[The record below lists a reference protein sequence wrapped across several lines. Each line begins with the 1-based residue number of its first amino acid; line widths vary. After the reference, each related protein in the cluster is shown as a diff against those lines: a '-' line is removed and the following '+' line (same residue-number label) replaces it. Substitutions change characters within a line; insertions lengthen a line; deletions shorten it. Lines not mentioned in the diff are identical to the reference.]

1 MVWLFYPTVVSKT
14 GTDTKDYRY
23 MDWSTRMEE
32 PKHVLYQ
39 SFLWQWNSVV
49 EFWFPI
55 EIFSKFIFRV
65 FWNLI
70 LLKNCVF
77 LKYSGNKWC
86 LMAICS
92 KRNGRELAVYIY
104 IIHWKL
110 FQLEFDLHTR
120 GYLGILS
127 KNALHIHFSYTFLL
141 AVDNIF
147 FFSTRLF
154 SVLIPRSTE
163 SKNIKIS
170 AIK

>member
-1 MVWLFYPTVVSKT
+1 
-14 GTDTKDYRY
+14 
-23 MDWSTRMEE
+23 
-32 PKHVLYQ
+32 
-39 SFLWQWNSVV
+39 
-49 EFWFPI
+49 
-55 EIFSKFIFRV
+55 
-65 FWNLI
+65 
-70 LLKNCVF
+70 
-77 LKYSGNKWC
+77 
-86 LMAICS
+86 MAICS

-141 AVDNIF
+141 VVDNILF
-147 FFSTRLF
+147 FLDTFF